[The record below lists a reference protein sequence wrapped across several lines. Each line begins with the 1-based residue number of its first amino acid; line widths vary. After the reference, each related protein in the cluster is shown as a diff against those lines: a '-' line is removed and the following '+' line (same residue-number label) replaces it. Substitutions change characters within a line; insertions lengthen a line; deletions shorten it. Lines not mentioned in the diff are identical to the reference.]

1 MTEFANPGVIVT
13 DPGVGSTVVPVISPE
28 EVKAIKLAEWHV
40 ALEAAVAAKPVVEKE
55 QALRKEVAELF
66 FPNPKEGTNTFDL
79 AAGWKLK
86 LTHKI
91 DRKMDEVTLET
102 VKEQVLKLGVNP
114 DLLIAVKPS
123 LDTKAYK
130 ALALTYPEAV
140 KVFDLCLTIKPASP
154 TMELVPPKGK

>member
-1 MTEFANPGVIVT
+1 MTEFANPGVIINSAIAPVAT
-13 DPGVGSTVVPVISPE
+13 APVIAPE
-28 EVKAIKLAEWHV
+28 EVKAIKLAEWHA
-40 ALEAAVAAKPVVEKE
+40 ALEAALAAKPLLEKE

-79 AAGWKLK
+79 ATGWKLK

-91 DRKMDEVTLET
+91 DRKMDEVELET
-102 VKEQVLKLGVNP
+102 VKAQVRELGVNP
-114 DLLIAVKPS
+114 DLLVSMKPS

-130 ALALTYPEAV
+130 ALVLTNPEAV